1 MLLSSISGKPKLFLF
16 QSCRGQQKQMKVVVP
31 DSDEPS
37 GSSGID
43 SSDALVDK
51 VPTDA
56 DILVAHA
63 TTPGKILLSTTA
75 R

>member
-1 MLLSSISGKPKLFLF
+1 
-16 QSCRGQQKQMKVVVP
+16 MKVVVP

-37 GSSGID
+37 GSIGID
-43 SSDALVDK
+43 SNDALVNK